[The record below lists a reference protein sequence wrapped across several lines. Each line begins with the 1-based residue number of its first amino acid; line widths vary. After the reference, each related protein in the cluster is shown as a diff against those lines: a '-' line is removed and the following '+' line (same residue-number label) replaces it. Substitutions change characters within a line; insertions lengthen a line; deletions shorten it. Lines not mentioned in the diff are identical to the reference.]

1 MRLGRNK
8 ARFQK
13 GIGMDA
19 DANSGTTD
27 LWEIIAEGLERDGDF
42 AAREHLAAGRLIY
55 YVEDDT
61 PEGLLIKKYPDGRRE
76 LVRHARE
83 GDEVVRAL

>member
-1 MRLGRNK
+1 VT
-8 ARFQK
+8 
-13 GIGMDA
+13 
-19 DANSGTTD
+19 SGTTD
-27 LWEIIAEGLERDGDF
+27 LWDIIAEGLERDGGF
-42 AAREHLAAGRLIY
+42 AAREHLAAGRAIY

-83 GDEVVRAL
+83 GDDVVREL